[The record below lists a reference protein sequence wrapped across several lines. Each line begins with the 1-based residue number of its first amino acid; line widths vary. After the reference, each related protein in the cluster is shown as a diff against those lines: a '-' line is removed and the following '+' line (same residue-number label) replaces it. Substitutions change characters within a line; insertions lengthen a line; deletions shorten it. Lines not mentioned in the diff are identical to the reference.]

1 MIEISQILDQV
12 NLRVDDGSNFSSS
25 MKTTLA
31 IKQGDKGGGG
41 GGGGIPSYFMYQICR
56 NCYSFNLRVMNHAV
70 I

>member
-25 MKTTLA
+25 MKTTVA
-31 IKQGDKGGGG
+31 IKQGDK